1 MKAVIILAIFA
12 TLGIISF
19 QYYRNK
25 DLRKFFIAFLTFGLV
40 IALAIAGNVTRQVMP
55 IYLAHMMLTAVSWGG
70 LILYLIRDRYVWW
83 IIFSPLATL
92 GLFLLLEF
100 LTGSA
105 HEVG

>member
-1 MKAVIILAIFA
+1 MKAVIILSIFA

-19 QYYRNK
+19 QYHRNK
-25 DLRKFFIAFLTFGLV
+25 DLRKFFIALITFSIV

-55 IYLAHMMLTAVSWGG
+55 IYLAHMILTAVSWGG
-70 LILYLIRDRYVWW
+70 LILYLVRDRYVGW